1 MVKSFDERKRDWWE
15 WHKANPMVWKY
26 FERFSMEA
34 VGKGRRK
41 ISHWLIINR
50 IRWEVNIVTTGEDF
64 KISNDYIAFY
74 ARLWKARHPAHKD
87 LFNIKRMIGEY
98 DDGETEDGSGIHTG
112 VHGTQGVS
120 SVVH

>member
-1 MVKSFDERKRDWWE
+1 
-15 WHKANPMVWKY
+15 
-26 FERFSMEA
+26 MEA
-34 VGKGRRK
+34 VERGRRK

-87 LFNIKRMIGEY
+87 LFNIKRMVGEH
-98 DDGETEDGSGIHTG
+98 DDGEAETSIG
-112 VHGTQGVS
+112 VHSSVHNHEGVS
-120 SVVH
+120 SVLHQHSARFEFKEQIKHS